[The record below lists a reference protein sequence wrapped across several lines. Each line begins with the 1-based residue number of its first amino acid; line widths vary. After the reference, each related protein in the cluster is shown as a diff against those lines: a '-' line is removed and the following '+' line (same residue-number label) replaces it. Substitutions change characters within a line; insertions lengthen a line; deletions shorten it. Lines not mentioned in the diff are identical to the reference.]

1 MGKGSRY
8 EGRQLTRFFSC
19 SNPSKTSLFRLL
31 REHLLCVHSAVDGS
45 ASFLFSSIS
54 DFLDAISDAL
64 ATRCSGA
71 AGRGAGR
78 SERENFLGGMA
89 AALGSDWGFGWLLAE
104 CGLKARFFPTV
115 IAGLNNQRGGE
126 KLLF

>member
-19 SNPSKTSLFRLL
+19 SNPSETSLFRLL

-45 ASFLFSSIS
+45 TSFLFSSIS
-54 DFLDAISDAL
+54 DFLDAISDVL

-78 SERENFLGGMA
+78 LERENLLGGMV
-89 AALGSDWGFGWLLAE
+89 AALGSDWGFWWLLAE
-104 CGLKARFFPTV
+104 CGLKAQLFPTV

-126 KLLF
+126 NLLF